1 MAPHREF
8 TRAIERG
15 PRGPKIGAFFD
26 VDRTLLAGFSAAAFM
41 RDKFSTEG
49 IDLAKTLSSIGG
61 AIRFGLNQTSFP
73 AFVEES
79 SGDLVGLRE
88 EELTEVG
95 ERVFNQR
102 LATEIYPES
111 RALVEAHQ
119 RMGHTVAI
127 ISSAT
132 HFQIDALARE
142 LEIEHVLCTELEF
155 VNGKF
160 TGRVV
165 RPACFGEG
173 KAIAGRA
180 LAEKCDLDLSQS
192 YFYTDSRD
200 DLPLLDIVG
209 YPRLVNPDSGLSQIA
224 SRNGWPVFRFQSR
237 GSPGWRELA
246 GFAASMAAMGP
257 AAMVGIPAA
266 IASGSLRKG
275 MDMMMSTY
283 ADLATAVT
291 GVEIQVD
298 GEEHL
303 WSHRPAIFIFNH
315 QSGLDPVIMSRL
327 LRRDVVG
334 VAKQELKDTPII
346 GQIAQLAGTVFVER
360 GDRER
365 AIDSLHSAEEA
376 IRQGLSIMIAPEGTR
391 SVTKRLG
398 SFKKGAFRMA
408 MATGVPIVPIV
419 LKNTLDALPRHG
431 LVVRPATIEVVVHPP
446 ISTDGWK
453 LEDLNDHIAEIH
465 DLYEQTL
472 ADD

>member
-1 MAPHREF
+1 MASRREL
-8 TRAIERG
+8 TRAIDRG
-15 PRGPKIGAFFD
+15 PDGPKIGAFFD

-41 RDKFSTEG
+41 RDKMATDG
-49 IDLAKTLSSIGG
+49 IDLIKTMTTIGG

-79 SGDLVGLRE
+79 SGDLVGFTQ
-88 EELTEVG
+88 EELAEVG

-102 LATEIYPES
+102 LVTDIYPES

-142 LEIEHVLCTELEF
+142 LNIEHVLCTELEF
-155 VNGKF
+155 VDGKF
-160 TGRVV
+160 TGKVK
-165 RPACFGEG
+165 RPACFREG
-173 KAIAGRA
+173 KAKAGRA

-209 YPRLVNPDSGLSQIA
+209 NPRLVNPDSELSQIA

-237 GSPGWRELA
+237 GRPGIRELA
-246 GFAASMAAMGP
+246 GFAASMGALGP
-257 AAMVGIPAA
+257 AALVGIPAA
-266 IASGSLRKG
+266 IASGSLRRG
-275 MDMMMSTY
+275 MDMMLSTY
-283 ADLATAVT
+283 ADLSTALT

-303 WSHRPAIFIFNH
+303 WSHRPAVFIFNH
-315 QSGLDPVIMSRL
+315 QSGLDPILMARL

-334 VAKQELKDTPII
+334 VAKQELRDTPII
-346 GQIAQLAGTVFVER
+346 GQLAELAGTVFVER
-360 GDRER
+360 NDRVK
-365 AIDSLHSAEEA
+365 AIDSLKGAEEA
-376 IRQGLSIMIAPEGTR
+376 VRQGLSIMIAPEGTR
-391 SVTKRLG
+391 SATKRLG
-398 SFKKGAFRMA
+398 RFKKGAFRMA
-408 MATGVPIVPIV
+408 MTTGVPIVPIV
-419 LKNTLDALPRHG
+419 LKNALDALPRHA
-431 LVVRPATIEVVVHPP
+431 LIVRPATVEVVVHPP
-446 ISTDGWK
+446 ISTNDWK
-453 LEDLNDHIAEIH
+453 LENLNDHIAEIH
-465 DLYEQTL
+465 ALYEQTL